1 MEFDFERRER
11 VMAPLQLVWEEVESL
26 DQILAK
32 TPQALS
38 WDVAPGGQRAQAKI
52 RMAWGPV
59 KWNLDMVAWLED
71 FRPRQ
76 HLLLVIEAPSL
87 EARYE
92 GSIDLEPVGAA
103 ETNFIYQAHMECR
116 HRFAARMRG
125 VLAENVEQHVQSVLG
140 RTKVRAEQR
149 RLAQDRLLQ

>member
-1 MEFDFERRER
+1 
-11 VMAPLQLVWEEVESL
+11 MA
-26 DQILAK
+26 
-32 TPQALS
+32 
-38 WDVAPGGQRAQAKI
+38 
-52 RMAWGPV
+52 
-59 KWNLDMVAWLED
+59 AWLED

-87 EARYE
+87 EAHYE

-103 ETNFIYQAHMECR
+103 ETNLIYRAHLESR

-125 VLAENVEQHVQSVLG
+125 ALAENVEQHVQSVIG
-140 RTKVRAEQR
+140 RAKVRAEQR